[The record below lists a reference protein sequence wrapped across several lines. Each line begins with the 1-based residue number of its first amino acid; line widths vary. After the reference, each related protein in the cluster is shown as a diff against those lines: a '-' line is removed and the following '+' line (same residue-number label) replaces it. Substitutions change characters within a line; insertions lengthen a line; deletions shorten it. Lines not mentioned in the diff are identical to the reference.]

1 MEMKESPDPWSGQF
15 SLMVVVLQL
24 THRRYPTLLENKT
37 KPAVAAMELSV
48 CITAAKAT
56 MTTSKRDLQAF
67 FLQADNNYLN
77 LAST

>member
-1 MEMKESPDPWSGQF
+1 
-15 SLMVVVLQL
+15 MVGVLKL

-37 KPAVAAMELSV
+37 EPAVAAMELSV

-67 FLQADNNYLN
+67 FT
-77 LAST
+77 S